1 MGMQIAFFLFSLI
14 AVIGALLVVT
24 TRRLFHSALALV
36 LSFVGV
42 AGLYILLEAEFLAAI
57 QILIYV
63 GAIALLIL
71 FAIMLTRHLMD
82 PKARAFNEQWWIAA
96 LVAGLLFVV
105 LLAMIWRVPWPVKE
119 VTAPHN
125 VIENL
130 GASFVGEYLVPFE
143 VVSILLMAALIG
155 AIIIARER

>member
-1 MGMQIAFFLFSLI
+1 MGVQIAFFLFSLI
-14 AVIGALLVVT
+14 AIIGALLVVT

-42 AGLYILLEAEFLAAI
+42 AGLYILLEAEFLAAL

-82 PKARAFNEQWWIAA
+82 PRARAFNEQWWIAA
-96 LVAGLLFVV
+96 LVAGFLFVV
-105 LLAMIWRVPWPVKE
+105 LISMILRVQWPVRE
-119 VTAPHN
+119 ASVPSDL
-125 VIENL
+125 IENL
-130 GASFVGEYLVPFE
+130 GSSFVGEFLVPFE
-143 VVSILLMAALIG
+143 VASVLLMAALIG

>member
-1 MGMQIAFFLFSLI
+1 MGMQIAFFIFSLI

-42 AGLYILLEAEFLAAI
+42 AGLYILLEAEFLAAL

-82 PKARAFNEQWWIAA
+82 PKARAFNEQWWVAA

-105 LLAMIWRVPWPVKE
+105 LLAMIVRVPWPVRAAS
-119 VTAPHN
+119 VPQN
-125 VIENL
+125 LIENL

-143 VVSILLMAALIG
+143 VASVLLMAALIG

>member
-1 MGMQIAFFLFSLI
+1 MGMQIAFFIFSLI
-14 AVIGALLVVT
+14 AIVGALLVVT

-42 AGLYILLEAEFLAAI
+42 AGLYILLEAEFLAAL

-82 PKARAFNEQWWIAA
+82 PRARAFNEQWWIAA
-96 LVAGLLFVV
+96 LVAGLLFVA
-105 LLAMIWRVPWPVKE
+105 LLAMIVRVPWPVSK
-119 VTAPHN
+119 TAVPQN

-143 VVSILLMAALIG
+143 VASVLLMAALIG

>member
-1 MGMQIAFFLFSLI
+1 MGVQIAFFLFSLI
-14 AVIGALLVVT
+14 AIIGALLVVT

-57 QILIYV
+57 QILLYV

-96 LVAGLLFVV
+96 LVAGFLFVI
-105 LLAMIWRVPWPVKE
+105 LLAMILRVPWPVKE
-119 VTAPHN
+119 ASVPPDL
-125 VIENL
+125 IENL
-130 GASFVGEYLVPFE
+130 GSSFVGEFLVPFE

>member
-14 AVIGALLVVT
+14 AIAGALLVVT

-63 GAIALLIL
+63 GAIAILIL

-82 PKARAFNEQWWIAA
+82 PKARAFNEQWWVAA
-96 LVAGLLFVV
+96 LAAGFLFLI
-105 LLAMIWRVPWPVKE
+105 LLAMIVRVPWPVRA
-119 VTAPHN
+119 VAVPQN
-125 VIENL
+125 LIENL
-130 GASFVGEYLVPFE
+130 GSSFVGEYLVPFE
-143 VVSILLMAALIG
+143 VVSILLMVALIG

>member
-14 AVIGALLVVT
+14 AIVGAILVVST
-24 TRRLFHSALALV
+24 KRLFHSALALV

-42 AGLYILLEAEFLAAI
+42 AGLYILLEAEFLAAL

-63 GAIALLIL
+63 GAIAILIL

-82 PKARAFNEQWWIAA
+82 PKARAFNEQWWVAA
-96 LVAGLLFVV
+96 LVAGFLFLV
-105 LLAMIWRVPWPVKE
+105 LMAMILRVPWPIKAVAVPE
-119 VTAPHN
+119 N
-125 VIENL
+125 VIEGL
-130 GASFVGEYLVPFE
+130 GSSFVGEYLVPFE
-143 VVSILLMAALIG
+143 VASVLLMAALIG

>member
-1 MGMQIAFFLFSLI
+1 MGMQIAFFIFSFI
-14 AVIGALLVVT
+14 AIVGAILVVT

-42 AGLYILLEAEFLAAI
+42 AGLYILLEAEFLAAL

-63 GAIALLIL
+63 GAIAILIL

-96 LVAGLLFVV
+96 LVAGFLFLV
-105 LLAMIWRVPWPVKE
+105 LLAMILRVPWPVKA
-119 VTAPHN
+119 TAVPEN
-125 VIENL
+125 VIEGL
-130 GASFVGEYLVPFE
+130 GSSFVGDYLVPFE
-143 VVSILLMAALIG
+143 VASVLLMAALIG

>member
-14 AVIGALLVVT
+14 AIAGAILVVT
-24 TRRLFHSALALV
+24 AKRLFHSALALV

-42 AGLYILLEAEFLAAI
+42 AGLYILLEAEFLAAL

-63 GAIALLIL
+63 GAIAILIL

-96 LVAGLLFVV
+96 LVAGFLFLALMAMV
-105 LLAMIWRVPWPVKE
+105 LRVPWPVKVAAVPE
-119 VTAPHN
+119 N
-125 VIENL
+125 VIEGL
-130 GASFVGEYLVPFE
+130 GSSFVGEYLVPFE
-143 VVSILLMAALIG
+143 VASVLLMAALIG